1 MGGGE
6 GAREEGEEEGG
17 CEQGVRQWIG
27 EAQRGG
33 TLVVD
38 GDGSLQ
44 VLEGRLA
51 DEAVV
56 TDTLDVEQT
65 SVGGKADLAQFGE
78 VVDASADGEVAGVVD
93 SGLGSKSLPLLVVL
107 LDAVFLV
114 VDVQRRHDALA
125 DDSGAELAGRAAGQP
140 AGAE

>member
-56 TDTLDVEQT
+56 TDALDVEQT

-78 VVDASADGEVAGVVD
+78 VVDASADGEVAGGVYG
-93 SGLGSKSLPLLVVL
+93 GLGLKGLPLLVLFRHPLFL
-107 LDAVFLV
+107 LL
-114 VDVQRRHDALA
+114 AL
-125 DDSGAELAGRAAGQP
+125 LR
-140 AGAE
+140 